1 MSLVDS
7 KQRLDRLIE
16 LASQDGPRARR
27 ALVGEIADLLID
39 WPQNYPSGMRE
50 PFEALFERAIR
61 EVDAGTRHLM
71 AGKLANATMA
81 PLSILHGL
89 LPDAPAAAR
98 NTILSRYADVRDG
111 ATIRIGVNEAT
122 LLPAARSASEAELV
136 QVLAARFRIA
146 TEIAARIVGDKSAFL
161 LAVLC
166 KGARVSRA
174 TFSALT
180 LATAPSASTEENY
193 CRLAIYDDV
202 SEHDARG
209 MLAYWRALV
218 APAKSQAA
226 A

>member
-16 LASQDGPRARR
+16 LASRDGLRARR

-39 WPQNYPSGMRE
+39 WPHNYPSGMRE

-61 EVDAGTRHLM
+61 EVDAGTREVM
-71 AGKLANATMA
+71 AGKLANADMA

-111 ATIRIGVNEAT
+111 TIRIGVNEAT

>member
-1 MSLVDS
+1 MSLIDS
-7 KQRLDRLIE
+7 KQRLDRLMG
-16 LASQDGPRARR
+16 LASQDGLPARR
-27 ALVGEIADLLID
+27 ALVGEIVDLLID
-39 WPQNYPSGMRE
+39 WPENYSTGMRE

-61 EVDAGTRHLM
+61 EVDADTRHLM
-71 AGKLANATMA
+71 ASRLAHDDRA
-81 PLSILHGL
+81 PLSLLHGL
-89 LPDAPAAAR
+89 LVDAPAAAR
-98 NTILSRYADVRDG
+98 SAILSRYADVRDG
-111 ATIRIGVNEAT
+111 TIRIGVNEAT
-122 LLPAARSASEAELV
+122 LLPAARAATEAELV

-146 TEIAARIVGDKSAFL
+146 PEIAARIVGDKSAFL

-174 TFSALT
+174 TFSALA
-180 LATAPSASTEENY
+180 LASAPHVSTEENY

-209 MLAYWRALV
+209 VLAYWRLLV